1 MSSSVILFTN
11 SNQPAEPLDSRQ
23 EMGCGRSLVVIE
35 AMAHA
40 MTARDESTHQHA
52 QRVRRYA
59 VALAGEV
66 CLSDTRMIDAIDAA
80 ALVHDIGKLGVDD
93 RLLQKPG
100 PLTADEYEQV
110 KQHVTIGADMLT
122 AVSFPGLA
130 IIVRHH
136 HENWD
141 GTGYPDGL
149 RGESI
154 PLGARV
160 LSVVDCYDALTSDRP
175 YRPALLARVRDD
187 DDPGAPRD
195 DVRPGDR
202 GCVSAHRSAA
212 AERGQ
217 RGSHRGPSGPGASRV
232 GAACEPNPPHG
243 GGRGEGGMTPQ
254 LPHTPTFLELPPQAR
269 VYVGAIIAAGA
280 ACLIGAAMQLRFE
293 HVGLFAV
300 LLAARGWSPRRR
312 RSSCRSAAASRTC
325 RSRTR

>member
-1 MSSSVILFTN
+1 MSSSVISFTN
-11 SNQPAEPLDSRQ
+11 TNQPAEPLDSRQ

-40 MTARDESTHQHA
+40 MTARDESTHMHA

-110 KQHVTIGADMLT
+110 KQHATIGADMLT

-130 IIVRHH
+130 VIVRHH

-141 GTGYPDGL
+141 GSGYPDGL

-175 YRPALLARVRDD
+175 YRPALSHACAMTMIQERRGTMY
-187 DDPGAPRD
+187 DPAIADAFLRIVQRLLSVGS
-195 DVRPGDR
+195 GDR
-202 GCVSAHRSAA
+202 TGNLQARAQAVWARRASRIRRMA
-212 AERGQ
+212 AE
-217 RGSHRGPSGPGASRV
+217 
-232 GAACEPNPPHG
+232 E
-243 GGRGEGGMTPQ
+243 
-254 LPHTPTFLELPPQAR
+254 AR
-269 VYVGAIIAAGA
+269 
-280 ACLIGAAMQLRFE
+280 
-293 HVGLFAV
+293 AV
-300 LLAARGWSPRRR
+300 
-312 RSSCRSAAASRTC
+312 
-325 RSRTR
+325 